1 MIRRA
6 RGVLAALVVITALAR
21 NGTAQDTASVPRHVL
36 PLDVSRLQPFRRS
49 YDILIQ
55 SPDSTFVIGQ
65 RDVVLT
71 ASTYAGAP
79 SWLLVETRS
88 GAVPSVESLYVA
100 PDLRPIHW
108 SSALGAARLGAQ
120 FVRDS
125 IYGATSS
132 PVGRQNIV
140 LLGRPDLLASSAMV
154 EALLPLLPL
163 AIGWTD
169 SVGVLAVDLSSSVV
183 LPAELMVIG
192 EEDLFVDS
200 MTVRPSWVVALR
212 TEPRYVL
219 FWIDKETGATLRVQH
234 LLPVRGGAVLEYRL
248 RPAAAALPPSP
259 PP

>member
-1 MIRRA
+1 VTAARVA
-6 RGVLAALVVITALAR
+6 RGVVALLTALSVH
-21 NGTAQDTASVPRHVL
+21 GFAQDTVPSSRHVL
-36 PLDVSRLQPFRRS
+36 PLDVSRLQPFHRS
-49 YDILIQ
+49 YDIVIQ
-55 SPDSTFVIGQ
+55 SPDSTFVIGL
-65 RDVVLT
+65 REVAMLP
-71 ASTYAGAP
+71 SIYAGAP

-100 PDLRPIHW
+100 RDMRPIHW

-120 FVRDS
+120 FVGDS

-140 LLGRPDLLASSAMV
+140 VRGRPDLLVSSMMV

-163 AIGWTD
+163 TVGWVD
-169 SVGVLAVDLSSSVV
+169 SVGVLAVDGGNTSVV
-183 LPAELMVIG
+183 PAELIVIG

-200 MTVRPSWVVALR
+200 LPARSSWVVALR

-234 LLPVRGGAVLEYRL
+234 ALYAARSAVLDYRL
-248 RPAAAALPPSP
+248 RPMAASGALPP
-259 PP
+259 

>member
-1 MIRRA
+1 MSGRA
-6 RGVLAALVVITALAR
+6 RVARAVVASLTAFAAT
-21 NGTAQDTASVPRHVL
+21 GSAQDTAQRPRHVL
-36 PLDVSRLQPFRRS
+36 PLEVARLQPFRRS
-49 YDILIQ
+49 YDIVIQ
-55 SPDSTFVIGQ
+55 SPDSTFVIGL
-65 RDVVLT
+65 RDVALML
-71 ASTYAGAP
+71 STYAGAP

-100 PDLRPIHW
+100 PDMRPIHW

-120 FVRDS
+120 FVGDT

-140 LLGRPDLLASSAMV
+140 VRGRPDLLASSAMV

-163 AIGWTD
+163 AVGWVD
-169 SVGVLAVDLSSSVV
+169 SVGVLAVDVASASVV
-183 LPAELMVIG
+183 PAELIVIG

-200 MTVRPSWVVALR
+200 MPVRPSWVVALR

-234 LLPVRGGAVLEYRL
+234 WLYADRGAVLDYRL
-248 RPAAAALPPSP
+248 RPTAPSGP
-259 PP
+259 PPP